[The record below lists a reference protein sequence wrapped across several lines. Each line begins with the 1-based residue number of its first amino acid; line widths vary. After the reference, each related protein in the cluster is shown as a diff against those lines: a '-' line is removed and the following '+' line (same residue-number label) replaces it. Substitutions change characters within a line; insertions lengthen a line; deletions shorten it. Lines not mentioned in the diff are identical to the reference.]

1 MSFPPGSLTA
11 RLVLAMTLVAAVATG
26 ATGLLAA
33 PLLQGA
39 TEDAARAPLARQ
51 ADLLSQLA
59 RPELL
64 VRRVERRTDV
74 ADLTLGLVTPA
85 GVRRDAGLAL
95 SSRQVS
101 ALLAGDKVSAS
112 STLDGVPVLVEARPT
127 QRGGAVVLA
136 ASTDSIDA
144 AATALR
150 RRILLALA
158 IGLVLALAT
167 AVAVGTRLARPL
179 ARTAEVARRM
189 ASGQR
194 GLALPVVGTRE
205 VGDVAHALGS
215 LDRALTSS
223 ETRQREFLLSV
234 SHELR
239 TPLTA
244 VRGLA
249 EGLADGTIDPAESP
263 AVGATIVGEAQRLES
278 YIADLLTLAR
288 LEADDFTLEKTRTDL
303 SALVREAGVVWSE
316 RGRRAG
322 IDVRLEVPEAALW
335 VDSDPARLRQ
345 VLDALADNAVRVCPP
360 GSVLVLAAAQE
371 PGAVRLEVRDSGPGL
386 TDDDLAHAFV
396 AGVLHD
402 RYAATRA
409 GGQGLGLA
417 LVDRLVGRLGGTVQA
432 THALEGGVAFV
443 VRLQGGAGFP
453 G

>member
-1 MSFPPGSLTA
+1 MALPPGSLTS

-51 ADLLSQLA
+51 TELLAQLA

-74 ADLTLGLVTPA
+74 QDLTLGIVTPV
-85 GVRRDAGLAL
+85 GVRRGAGLAL
-95 SSRQVS
+95 SADQVS
-101 ALLAGDKVSAS
+101 ELLAGNPVSAS
-112 STLDGVPVLVEARPT
+112 SRLDSVPVLVEARPT

-136 ASTDSIDA
+136 ASSASIDD

-158 IGLVLALAT
+158 IGLVLALGT
-167 AVAVGTRLARPL
+167 AVAVGSRLARPL
-179 ARTAEVARRM
+179 ARTADVARRM
-189 ASGQR
+189 ASGER
-194 GLALPVVGTRE
+194 GLTLPVVGTRE
-205 VGDVAHALGS
+205 VGDVVHALGS
-215 LDRALTSS
+215 LDQALTAS
-223 ETRQREFLLSV
+223 EARQREFLLSV

-249 EGLADGTIDPAESP
+249 EGLADGTIDPSESR
-263 AVGATIVGEAQRLES
+263 AVGQTIVTESQRLEG

-288 LEADDFTLEKTRTDL
+288 LEADDFTLDSTRTDL
-303 SALVREAGVVWSE
+303 AALVHEAGVVWSE
-316 RGRRAG
+316 RGRRVG
-322 IDVRLEVPEAALW
+322 VEVHLEVPDAPLW
-335 VDSDPARLRQ
+335 LESDPARLRQ
-345 VLDALADNAVRVCPP
+345 VLDALADNAVRVCPS
-360 GSVLVLAAAQE
+360 GSVLVLAVTQDE
-371 PGAVRLEVRDSGPGL
+371 GAVSLEVRDSGPGL
-386 TDDDLAHAFV
+386 TDDDLAHAFEP
-396 AGVLHD
+396 GVLHD
-402 RYAATRA
+402 RYAASRA

-417 LVDRLVGRLGGTVQA
+417 LVDRLVTRLGGTVRA
-432 THALEGGVAFV
+432 AHAGEGGVAFV
-443 VRLQGGAGFP
+443 VRLPRGAGVA